1 MRLIL
6 ALAAHYKP
14 GSVKQSPAASGGTPG
29 RKPAS
34 RQPSFAANL
43 ASAQVALQDAR
54 KEAAGAGSS
63 LRRYKE
69 QRYGGLEC

>member
-14 GSVKQSPAASGGTPG
+14 GSVKQSPAAAAAGTPG

-43 ASAQVALQDAR
+43 ASAQAALQDIR
-54 KEAAGAGSS
+54 KEAAGTGSS

-69 QRYGGLEC
+69 QR